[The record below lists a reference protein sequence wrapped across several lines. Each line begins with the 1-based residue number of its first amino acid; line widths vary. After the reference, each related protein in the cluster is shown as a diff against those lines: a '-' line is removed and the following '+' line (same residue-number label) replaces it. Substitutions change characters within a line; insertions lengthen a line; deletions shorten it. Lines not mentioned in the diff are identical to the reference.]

1 VRTLA
6 SSGGDDAVESM
17 TAMLAEAPEQPVRKR
32 YMTNDATVPK
42 LGEILSQNPNGV
54 GVVRDELIGL
64 LRSLDREENGPDR
77 AFYLEGWNGDNRFT
91 FDRIGPRRSLTGDW
105 SSTDF
110 AGCCSPAFL

>member
-1 VRTLA
+1 
-6 SSGGDDAVESM
+6 
-17 TAMLAEAPEQPVRKR
+17 MLAEAPEQPVRKR